1 MSDVQDDLSDEEQMA
16 IAVDWFIAMWDEAIN
31 RGVSEETMG
40 MIVLSA
46 TTNKLVKVFG
56 QEKAGK
62 ILERTL
68 DNVKAGQFDLEE
80 EKRDVEH

>member
-1 MSDVQDDLSDEEQMA
+1 MISPHALDD
-16 IAVDWFIAMWDEAIN
+16 
-31 RGVSEETMG
+31 
-40 MIVLSA
+40 
-46 TTNKLVKVFG
+46 NKLVKVFG